1 MRPPTP
7 QLRSSNERRV
17 HFAMADLIDVCLI
30 FRAVFG
36 VPSGRIY
43 CYCLG
48 LNEEMIKRLLVDGR
62 YRGWAIVRRIGGVDR
77 RAE

>member
-1 MRPPTP
+1 
-7 QLRSSNERRV
+7 
-17 HFAMADLIDVCLI
+17 MADLIDVCLI

-36 VPSGRIY
+36 VRSGRIY

-48 LNEEMIKRLLVDGR
+48 LNEEMIRRLLVDGR
-62 YRGWAIVRRIGGVDR
+62 YRGWAIVRRGGAGDR